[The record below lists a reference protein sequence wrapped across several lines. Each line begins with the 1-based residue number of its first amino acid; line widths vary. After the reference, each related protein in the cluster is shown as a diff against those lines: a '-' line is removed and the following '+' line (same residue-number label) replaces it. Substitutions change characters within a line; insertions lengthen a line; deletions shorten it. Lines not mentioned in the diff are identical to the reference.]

1 MLGSKTCGGYTTFA
15 SGKIETNLY
24 DSPTLRGGGFL
35 RNVIR
40 RKLLSVVRAK
50 IVHWNIKYPVCGFV
64 TRSTIRLQNMKKST
78 LRSMRLQVLVA
89 VVFTVGLGQ
98 LTGCEEPSPPK
109 PAESTTTAV
118 PAIPPASPAA
128 APTTQAAAAPPT
140 NKSCPVSGDP
150 TDPSDPDLARV
161 TYNGQTYVL
170 CCPSCADE
178 FNADPAK
185 AIKAHH

>member
-1 MLGSKTCGGYTTFA
+1 MK
-15 SGKIETNLY
+15 N
-24 DSPTLRGGGFL
+24 
-35 RNVIR
+35 
-40 RKLLSVVRAK
+40 
-50 IVHWNIKYPVCGFV
+50 
-64 TRSTIRLQNMKKST
+64 TIKKSMHIQT
-78 LRSMRLQVLVA
+78 IVA
-89 VVFTVGLGQ
+89 AMFAVGLGL

-109 PAESTTTAV
+109 PAESTTTAAPTV
-118 PAIPPASPAA
+118 PPAIPAA
-128 APTTQAAAAPPT
+128 APTIQAAAAPPT

-170 CCPSCADE
+170 CCPSCTDE